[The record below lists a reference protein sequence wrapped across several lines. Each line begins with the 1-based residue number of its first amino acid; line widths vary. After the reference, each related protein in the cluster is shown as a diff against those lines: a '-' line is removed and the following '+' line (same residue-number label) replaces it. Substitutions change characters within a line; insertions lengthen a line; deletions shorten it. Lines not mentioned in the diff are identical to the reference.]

1 MTITKNTA
9 LLRQLVI
16 EHVAADSVIQGQYW
30 NPKTHKGCFI
40 GCLVHSDDPSKAC
53 ELFGLTHPVLRIA
66 EAIFEGL
73 PKEEAVKFFSD
84 FPDAIATDGK
94 DLSLVHWKFLAS
106 ELRDLPKAS
115 NEVQEVINTII
126 AGIDLL
132 ASGEHWDPAAARA
145 AGWAAAEAAA
155 DAAAVAAADAEV
167 AAARAAGFAA
177 ARSTVFMRQRDLLLN
192 LICQA

>member
-30 NPKTHKGCFI
+30 NLETHKGCFI
-40 GCLVHSDDPSKAC
+40 GCLAHSDDPSQAC

-132 ASGEHWDPAAARA
+132 ASGEHWDPAAADA
-145 AGWAAAEAAA
+145 AGWSAAAAAA
-155 DAAAVAAADAEV
+155 DAT
-167 AAARAAGFAA
+167 
-177 ARSTVFMRQRDLLLN
+177 RSTVFMRQRDLLLN
-192 LICQA
+192 LIRQA